1 MQLKYIPLIL
11 LFSIQGFV
19 LGQKSIPGYLGKKNC
34 LSVNFIGG
42 LFKRGYLSTTDG
54 YFSKN
59 PNLQLT
65 YERVLN
71 RKKTILLSVSNGGF
85 RVDNEYL
92 FDIFDSE
99 AIKDKNNKSYYV
111 YEGLIDFNV
120 TSIQLSSQ
128 VYFRGNG
135 AVAPLG
141 KYFAYGL
148 SHSFINIKESKLYYT
163 DYNSNPILLSKITYT
178 STSLSTFF
186 IGFGSKRFIDNSIFI
201 NKMIQFNL
209 PLNFYSPPVEDY
221 QSINPS
227 QTLRGDLENNIV
239 KFAFSRQNTLNFSLG
254 VGAAF

>member
-11 LFSIQGFV
+11 LFTIQGFV

-34 LSVNFIGG
+34 LSINYIGG
-42 LFKRGYLSTTDG
+42 IVKRDYLSTTDG
-54 YFSKN
+54 YFSKK

-65 YERVLN
+65 FERVLN

-92 FDIFDSE
+92 FDLF
-99 AIKDKNNKSYYV
+99 NNNMVRQSGKSYYV
-111 YEGLIDFNV
+111 DQGLIDFNV
-120 TSIQLSSQ
+120 TSFHLSSQ

-141 KYFAYGL
+141 KYFTYGF
-148 SHSFINIKESKLYYT
+148 SHSIINIKEVELLYS
-163 DYNSNPILLSKITYT
+163 DYNSPPTQLPKLNHT

-186 IGFGSKRFIDNSIFI
+186 IGFGSKRFIDNTIFI
-201 NKMIQFNL
+201 NKMIQLNL
-209 PLNFYSPPVEDY
+209 PFNFYSPPSEQGSLIAIPRV
-221 QSINPS
+221 
-227 QTLRGDLENNIV
+227 DLENSIA

-254 VGAAF
+254 IGAAF

>member
-11 LFSIQGFV
+11 LFSIPSFV
-19 LGQKSIPGYLGKKNC
+19 IGQKSIPGYLGKKNC
-34 LSVNFIGG
+34 LSINYIGG
-42 LFKRGYLSTTDG
+42 IVKRDYLSTTDG
-54 YFSKN
+54 YFSKK

-65 YERVLN
+65 FERVLN

-99 AIKDKNNKSYYV
+99 DVRHNNKTYYV

-120 TSIQLSSQ
+120 TSIHLSSQ

-141 KYFAYGL
+141 KYFTYGF
-148 SHSFINIKESKLYYT
+148 SHSIINIKEVELLYS
-163 DYNSNPILLSKITYT
+163 DYNSPPTQLPKLNHT

-209 PLNFYSPPVEDY
+209 PFNFYTPNIASY
-221 QSINPS
+221 QSIP
-227 QTLRGDLENNIV
+227 QPTLRGELENNIA

-254 VGAAF
+254 IGAAF

>member
-34 LSVNFIGG
+34 LSVNYIGG

-54 YFSKN
+54 YFSKK

-92 FDIFDSE
+92 FDLFNSE
-99 AIKDKNNKSYYV
+99 DIRHNNKTYYV

-135 AVAPLG
+135 SIAPLG
-141 KYFAYGL
+141 KYFAYGF
-148 SHSFINIKESKLYYT
+148 SHSFINIKEVDLYYT
-163 DYNSNPILLSKITYT
+163 DYNSPVTKLPSIVHST
-178 STSLSTFF
+178 TSLSTFF

-209 PLNFYSPPVEDY
+209 PFNFYTPNVNQYVTTP
-221 QSINPS
+221 
-227 QTLRGDLENNIV
+227 TLRGDLENNIV
-239 KFAFSRQNTLNFSLG
+239 KFAFSRQNTLNFSIG

>member
-1 MQLKYIPLIL
+1 LLKEII
-11 LFSIQGFV
+11 
-19 LGQKSIPGYLGKKNC
+19 
-34 LSVNFIGG
+34 
-42 LFKRGYLSTTDG
+42 LSTTDG
-54 YFSKN
+54 YFSKK

-92 FDIFDSE
+92 FDLF
-99 AIKDKNNKSYYV
+99 NNNMVRQSGKSYYV
-111 YEGLIDFNV
+111 DQGLIDFNV
-120 TSIQLSSQ
+120 TSFHLSSQ

-141 KYFAYGL
+141 KYFVYGL
-148 SHSFINIKESKLYYT
+148 SLSIIKITEVDLLYT
-163 DYNSNPILLSKITYT
+163 DYNKKLQLPEITHS

-186 IGFGSKRFIDNSIFI
+186 IGFGSKRFIDNAIFI

-209 PLNFYSPPVEDY
+209 PLNFYTPPAEQGSLIEIPRV
-221 QSINPS
+221 
-227 QTLRGDLENNIV
+227 DLENNIA

-254 VGAAF
+254 IGAAF

>member
-1 MQLKYIPLIL
+1 MKIKHIPFIL
-11 LFSIQGFV
+11 LFSIPSFV
-19 LGQKSIPGYLGKKNC
+19 IGQKSIPGYLGKKNC
-34 LSVNFIGG
+34 LSVNYIGG
-42 LFKRGYLSTTDG
+42 LFKRDYLSTTDG
-54 YFSKN
+54 YFSKK

-65 YERVLN
+65 FERVLN

-92 FDIFDSE
+92 FDLFDSE
-99 AIKDKNNKSYYV
+99 DVRHNNKTYYV

-141 KYFAYGL
+141 KYFTYGF
-148 SHSFINIKESKLYYT
+148 SHSLINIKEVDLYYT
-163 DYNSNPILLSKITYT
+163 DYNNPVTKLPTIVHST
-178 STSLSTFF
+178 TSLSTFF
-186 IGFGSKRFIDNSIFI
+186 IGVGSKRFIDNSIFI

-209 PLNFYSPPVEDY
+209 PFNFFTPAIASYE
-221 QSINPS
+221 SIPEP
-227 QTLRGDLENNIV
+227 TLRGDLENNIA

-254 VGAAF
+254 IGAAF

>member
-11 LFSIQGFV
+11 LFSIQGFI

-34 LSVNFIGG
+34 LSLNYIVGIVKKDPLVSHGQ
-42 LFKRGYLSTTDG
+42 
-54 YFSKN
+54 YFSQN
-59 PNLQLT
+59 PNLQIT
-65 YERVLN
+65 FERVLN

-99 AIKDKNNKSYYV
+99 DIKYNNKSYYV

-128 VYFRGNG
+128 VYFRNNG

-163 DYNSNPILLSKITYT
+163 DYNSNPILLPKITYT

-254 VGAAF
+254 IGAAF